1 MGRGMGCDMGRDMG
15 CGMERVYSPDRAPV
29 KSGRMTG
36 LAGGRRP
43 YHNDGAM
50 KLRMI
55 RRFVFVAVL
64 AAIVLARPALA
75 QEWPTR
81 PVLVVSPFTAG
92 SANDIVARL
101 VFDQVGQQMGQAF
114 VVENR
119 PGGGGIVGVAS
130 VVRAEP
136 DGYTLLLSSA
146 SMSSAVILHRSL
158 PYDELRD
165 LEPIAMLG
173 AQPSVLVAAPD
184 KGFKTVAELAAAAKA
199 RPGELNFASAGI
211 GSASHI
217 AGERFRLAAG
227 LDVQHIPYRGP
238 VEALADLMTGR
249 IDFYFLPI
257 APALPLIK
265 QGKVLAL
272 AVSTPQR
279 AQLLPDVPT
288 IAEAGYPKA
297 EYLFWGGVSAPAGIS
312 PMIVAKLNREIDT
325 ALSIPAIREKLQQLG
340 VEPMPMT
347 PEQFGKF
354 FAEDVAAMVQL
365 GKDAKIEP
373 MD

>member
-1 MGRGMGCDMGRDMG
+1 MRQQR
-15 CGMERVYSPDRAPV
+15 
-29 KSGRMTG
+29 KFL
-36 LAGGRRP
+36 LAI
-43 YHNDGAM
+43 AT
-50 KLRMI
+50 LAAL
-55 RRFVFVAVL
+55 VAVSGV
-64 AAIVLARPALA
+64 AAA
-75 QEWPTR
+75 QDWPTR
-81 PVLVVSPFTAG
+81 SVLVVSPFAAG
-92 SANDIVARL
+92 SANDTVARVVL
-101 VFDQVGQQMGQAF
+101 DQVGQQLGQPF

-119 PGGGGIVGVAS
+119 PGGGGVVGVAS

-165 LEPIAMLG
+165 LEPAAMLST
-173 AQPSVLVAAPD
+173 QPSVLVAAPG
-184 KGFKTVAELAAAAKA
+184 KGFRSVADLVAAAKA

-227 LDVQHIPYRGP
+227 LNVQHIPYRGP

-265 QGKVLAL
+265 QGRVVAL
-272 AVSTPQR
+272 AVSTPR
-279 AQLLPDVPT
+279 RVQLLPDVPT
-288 IAEAGYPKA
+288 IAEVGYPNA
-297 EYLFWGGVSAPAGIS
+297 EYLFWGGLSAPAKTPRTI
-312 PMIVAKLNREIDT
+312 IEKLNGEVNK
-325 ALSIPAIREKLQQLG
+325 ALGMPAIQEKLQNLG
-340 VEPMPMT
+340 VQPEPMT
-347 PEQFGKF
+347 PDQFAKF
-354 FAEDVAAMVQL
+354 FAGDVAAMVKL
-365 GKDAKIEP
+365 GKDANITP

>member
-1 MGRGMGCDMGRDMG
+1 MKF
-15 CGMERVYSPDRAPV
+15 RAA
-29 KSGRMTG
+29 TL
-36 LAGGRRP
+36 LA
-43 YHNDGAM
+43 
-50 KLRMI
+50 L
-55 RRFVFVAVL
+55 FAVL
-64 AAIVLARPALA
+64 AVIGIARPAAA
-75 QEWPTR
+75 QEEWPTR

-101 VFDQVGQQMGQAF
+101 IFDEVGQQLAQAF

-173 AQPSVLVAAPD
+173 AQPSVLVAAPG
-184 KGFKTVAELAAAAKA
+184 KGFKTVADLVATAKA

-227 LDVQHIPYRGP
+227 LQVQHIPYRGP
-238 VEALADLMTGR
+238 TEALADLMTGR

-265 QGKVLAL
+265 QAKVIAL

-288 IAEAGYPKA
+288 IAEAGYPDA
-297 EYLFWGGVSAPAGIS
+297 EYLFWGGVSAPARIS
-312 PMIVAKLNREIDT
+312 PTIVAKLNREINT
-325 ALSIPAIREKLQQLG
+325 ALSVPAIREKLQQLG
-340 VEPMPMT
+340 VDPMPMT

-354 FAEDVAAMVQL
+354 FAADVAAMVQL
-365 GKDAKIEP
+365 GKDANIAP
-373 MD
+373 TD

>member
-1 MGRGMGCDMGRDMG
+1 
-15 CGMERVYSPDRAPV
+15 
-29 KSGRMTG
+29 MTS
-36 LAGGRRP
+36 RP
-43 YHNDGAM
+43 A
-50 KLRMI
+50 KLS
-55 RRFVFVAVL
+55 VWVAVL
-64 AAIVLARPALA
+64 ATIGLAQLALA
-75 QEWPTR
+75 QDWPSR

-101 VFDQVGQQMGQAF
+101 IFDQVGQQIGQAF
-114 VVENR
+114 VIENR

-184 KGFKTVAELAAAAKA
+184 EGFRTVAELVAAAKA
-199 RPGELNFASAGI
+199 KPGALNFASAGI

-217 AGERFRLAAG
+217 AGERFRVAAG
-227 LDVQHIPYRGP
+227 LQVQHIPYRGP
-238 VEALADLMTGR
+238 TEALADLMTGR

-265 QGKVLAL
+265 QGKIQAL
-272 AVSTPQR
+272 AVSTPKR
-279 AQLLPDVPT
+279 AELLPDVPT
-288 IAEAGYPKA
+288 IAEAGYPNA

-312 PMIVAKLNREIDT
+312 PTTVATLNREINT
-325 ALSIPAIREKLQQLG
+325 ALSIPAIRAKLQQLG
-340 VEPMPMT
+340 AEPMPMS

-354 FAEDVAAMVQL
+354 FADDVAAMVQL
-365 GKDAKIEP
+365 AKDANIAP
-373 MD
+373 TD

>member
-1 MGRGMGCDMGRDMG
+1 MTLPRRTLL
-15 CGMERVYSPDRAPV
+15 AWTAALAT
-29 KSGRMTG
+29 TG
-36 LAGGRRP
+36 L
-43 YHNDGAM
+43 
-50 KLRMI
+50 I
-55 RRFVFVAVL
+55 
-64 AAIVLARPALA
+64 RPAFT
-75 QEWPTR
+75 QDWPTR

-101 VFDQVGQQMGQAF
+101 VFDQVGQQIGQAF
-114 VVENR
+114 VIENR

-173 AQPSVLVAAPD
+173 AQPSVLVAAPG
-184 KGFKTVAELAAAAKA
+184 KGFKTVAELVAAAKA
-199 RPGELNFASAGI
+199 KPGELNFASAGI

-217 AGERFRLAAG
+217 AGERFRLAAEVN
-227 LDVQHIPYRGP
+227 VQHIPYRGP
-238 VEALADLMTGR
+238 TEALADLMTGR

-265 QGKVLAL
+265 QGKVIAL
-272 AVSTPQR
+272 AVSTPTR

-288 IAEAGYPKA
+288 IAEAGYPDA

-312 PMIVAKLNREIDT
+312 PTIVATLNREINT
-325 ALSIPAIREKLQQLG
+325 ALSVSTIHDRLLQLG
-340 VEPMPMT
+340 VQPMPMT
-347 PEQFGKF
+347 PDQFGKF
-354 FAEDVAAMVQL
+354 FAADVAAMVRL
-365 GKDAKIEP
+365 AKDANIAP

>member
-1 MGRGMGCDMGRDMG
+1 
-15 CGMERVYSPDRAPV
+15 
-29 KSGRMTG
+29 
-36 LAGGRRP
+36 
-43 YHNDGAM
+43 M
-50 KLRMI
+50 KLQMTRH
-55 RRFVFVAVL
+55 FVFIAAL
-64 AAIVLARPALA
+64 AAIGLARLALA
-75 QEWPTR
+75 QDSTVRDWPTR

-101 VFDQVGQQMGQAF
+101 VFDQVGQQIGQAF

-119 PGGGGIVGVAS
+119 SGGGGIVGVAS
-130 VVRAEP
+130 VVHAEP

-173 AQPSVLVAAPD
+173 AQPSVLVAAPG
-184 KGFKTVAELAAAAKA
+184 KGFKTVAELVAAAKA

-227 LDVQHIPYRGP
+227 LQVQHIPYRGP
-238 VEALADLMTGR
+238 VEALADLVTGR

-265 QGKVLAL
+265 QGQVSAL
-272 AVSTPQR
+272 AVSTPKR
-279 AQLLPDVPT
+279 AQLLPEVPT
-288 IAEAGYPKA
+288 IAEAGYPNA
-297 EYLFWGGVSAPAGIS
+297 QYLFWGGVSAPVRIS
-312 PMIVAKLNREIDT
+312 PTIVAALNREINT
-325 ALSIPAIREKLQQLG
+325 ALMTPAIREKLQQLG

-347 PEQFGKF
+347 PDQFGKF

-365 GKDAKIEP
+365 ARDANIAP
-373 MD
+373 TD

>member
-1 MGRGMGCDMGRDMG
+1 L
-15 CGMERVYSPDRAPV
+15 DRAPA
-29 KSGRMTG
+29 KSAPPTG
-36 LAGGRRP
+36 LAGGRGS

-50 KLRMI
+50 KLRTPH
-55 RRFVFVAVL
+55 FVLIAVL
-64 AAIVLARPALA
+64 AAIGFAQAALA
-75 QEWPTR
+75 QDWPTR

-101 VFDQVGQQMGQAF
+101 VFDQVGQQIGQAF

-119 PGGGGIVGVAS
+119 SGGGGVVGVAL
-130 VVRAEP
+130 VVHAEP

-173 AQPSVLVAAPD
+173 AQPSVLVAAPG
-184 KGFKTVAELAAAAKA
+184 KGFKTVAELVAAAKS

-227 LDVQHIPYRGP
+227 LAVQHIPYRGP
-238 VEALADLMTGR
+238 VEALADLATGR

-265 QGKVLAL
+265 QGQVIAL
-272 AVSTPQR
+272 AVSTPKR
-279 AQLLPDVPT
+279 VELLSDVPT
-288 IAEAGYPKA
+288 IAEAGYPNA

-312 PMIVAKLNREIDT
+312 PMIVAALNREINT
-325 ALSIPAIREKLQQLG
+325 ALVTPAIREKLQQLG

-347 PEQFGKF
+347 PDQFGKF

-365 GKDAKIEP
+365 ARDANIAP
-373 MD
+373 TD

>member
-1 MGRGMGCDMGRDMG
+1 
-15 CGMERVYSPDRAPV
+15 
-29 KSGRMTG
+29 
-36 LAGGRRP
+36 
-43 YHNDGAM
+43 M
-50 KLRMI
+50 KLRSTHH
-55 RRFVFVAVL
+55 FVFIAVL
-64 AAIVLARPALA
+64 AAIGLARPALA
-75 QEWPTR
+75 QDSTAQDWPTR

-101 VFDQVGQQMGQAF
+101 VFDQVGQQIGQAF

-173 AQPSVLVAAPD
+173 AQPSVLVAAPG
-184 KGFKTVAELAAAAKA
+184 KGFKTVAELVAAAKS

-227 LDVQHIPYRGP
+227 LQVQHIPYRGP
-238 VEALADLMTGR
+238 VEALSDLMTGR

-265 QGKVLAL
+265 QEKVIAL
-272 AVSTPQR
+272 AVSTPKR
-279 AQLLPDVPT
+279 AQLLPEVPT
-288 IAEAGYPKA
+288 IAEAGYPNA
-297 EYLFWGGVSAPAGIS
+297 EYLFWGGVSAGIS
-312 PMIVAKLNREIDT
+312 PAIVAKLNREVNT
-325 ALSIPAIREKLQQLG
+325 ALSIPAVREKLQQLG
-340 VEPMPMT
+340 VEPTPMT
-347 PEQFGKF
+347 PDQFGKF
-354 FAEDVAAMVQL
+354 FADDVAAMVQL
-365 GKDAKIEP
+365 GKAANIAP

>member
-1 MGRGMGCDMGRDMG
+1 
-15 CGMERVYSPDRAPV
+15 
-29 KSGRMTG
+29 MT
-36 LAGGRRP
+36 LRP
-43 YHNDGAM
+43 TRLLVWA
-50 KLRMI
+50 
-55 RRFVFVAVL
+55 AVL
-64 AAIVLARPALA
+64 ASIALARLALA
-75 QEWPTR
+75 QDWPSR

-101 VFDQVGQQMGQAF
+101 IFDQVGRQIGQAF
-114 VVENR
+114 VIENR
-119 PGGGGIVGVAS
+119 AGGGGIVGVAS

-165 LEPIAMLG
+165 LEPVAMLG

-184 KGFKTVAELAAAAKA
+184 ETFRTVAELVATAKL

-227 LDVQHIPYRGP
+227 LQVQHIPYRGP
-238 VEALADLMTGR
+238 TEALADLMTGR
-249 IDFYFLPI
+249 VDFYFLPI

-265 QGKVLAL
+265 QGKINAL
-272 AVSTPQR
+272 AVSTPKR

-288 IAEAGYPKA
+288 IAEAGYPNA
-297 EYLFWGGVSAPAGIS
+297 EYLFWGGVSAPAAIS
-312 PMIVAKLNREIDT
+312 PMIVGSLNREINT
-325 ALSIPAIREKLQQLG
+325 ALSMPPIRERLQQLG
-340 VEPMPMT
+340 AEPMSMT

-354 FAEDVAAMVQL
+354 FADDVAAMVQL
-365 GKDAKIEP
+365 AKDANITP